1 MRRSAMTESHS
12 KTIMSIM
19 FVGLLL
25 LAPTVFAQGEDV
37 ASVPVGPYLGQP
49 SPGVT
54 PTQFAPDHL
63 PSDGVTHCSPT
74 FSPDGCEVFWSV
86 ILRKQRRGQIMCM
99 RADTAGWTKP
109 TIAPFSGIYS
119 DVNPS
124 YSPDG
129 SRLYFASNRLEGQGS
144 TDIWYVNR
152 TDQGWSEPV
161 NLGIPPNSEGREI
174 QPSVA
179 ADGSLVFV
187 GAMSS
192 VEWNR
197 GIYLCRKVDA
207 EFAER
212 IALPSSI
219 NSPGADAY
227 PFIAPD
233 HSYLLFC
240 SSRPGCKSVETDL
253 YISFRTENGE
263 WGIPVQAGPEINN
276 GKTVSF
282 PRVTPDGKYLFFR
295 RFVDGTGAF
304 FWVEARILEEL
315 KPS

>member
-1 MRRSAMTESHS
+1 MRRRAMTESYT
-12 KTIMSIM
+12 KTAMSIM
-19 FVGLLL
+19 LVGLLL
-25 LAPTVFAQGEDV
+25 VAPITFAQGGNV

-74 FSPDGCEVFWSV
+74 FSPDGYEVFWSV
-86 ILRKQRRGQIMCM
+86 ILREQRRGQIMCM
-99 RADTAGWTKP
+99 RANKDGWTKP
-109 TIAPFSGIYS
+109 IVAPFSGTYS
-119 DVNPS
+119 DVNPCF
-124 YSPDG
+124 SPDG
-129 SRLYFASNRLEGQGS
+129 SRVYFASNRLYGQGS
-144 TDIWYVNR
+144 ADIWYVNR

-161 NLGIPPNSEGREI
+161 NLGIPPNSESGEV
-174 QPSVA
+174 QPCVA

-197 GIYLCRKVDA
+197 GIYLCQKVDA
-207 EFAER
+207 EYGGR
-212 IALPSSI
+212 IALPLSI

-233 HSYLLFC
+233 QSYLLFC

-253 YISFRTENGE
+253 YVSFRTENGE

-295 RFVDGTGAF
+295 RFVDESSAF
-304 FWVEARILEEL
+304 FWVEARILDGL